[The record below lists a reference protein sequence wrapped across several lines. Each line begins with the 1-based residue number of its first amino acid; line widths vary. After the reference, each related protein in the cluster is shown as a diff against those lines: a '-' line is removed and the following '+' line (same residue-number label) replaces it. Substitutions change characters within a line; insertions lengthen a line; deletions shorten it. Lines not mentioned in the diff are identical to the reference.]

1 MFANPSI
8 TPRQRELLIL
18 RVNWRTA
25 GVYEWIFHSKTAMQY
40 GITEE
45 QLEAVSRGPSDGAW
59 SSVESA
65 LLSAADQMLDWYY
78 IDDVTWSRLTE
89 HFDDRQL
96 IEIAFVIGTY
106 AFLAM
111 ALNSLGLQLDPDLA
125 STIGQAVPTRV
136 TLSRPQ
142 QIAPVDISPRFKLPT
157 VDKLDDEQ
165 WAVLREGL
173 GESADTYLSVG
184 PDAPRLPN
192 VLRLLMMHPGLTGN
206 WLVYTDVLLRASTVD
221 PRLRELVILRVCWR
235 TRALYEWLQQYS
247 WQDKWVSS
255 PTRWPRSLEAPIP
268 TCGPPSKAFFSLPRT
283 RCSINTASTMP
294 RGRCW
299 PNTSTISR

>member
-1 MFANPSI
+1 M
-8 TPRQRELLIL
+8 
-18 RVNWRTA
+18 V
-25 GVYEWIFHSKTAMQY
+25 
-40 GITEE
+40 
-45 QLEAVSRGPSDGAW
+45 
-59 SSVESA
+59 
-65 LLSAADQMLDWYY
+65 AAD
-78 IDDVTWSRLTE
+78 E

-111 ALNSLGLQLDPDLA
+111 ALNSLGLQLDPDTA

-136 TLSRPQ
+136 TLEQTPANRPGGYR
-142 QIAPVDISPRFKLPT
+142 PRFKLPT

-235 TRALYEWLQQYS
+235 TRALYEWLQHVQLARQVGIKPDEMATIARGVDS
-247 WQDKWVSS
+247 DVW
-255 PTRWPRSLEAPIP
+255 T
-268 TCGPPSKAFFSLPRT
+268 PSKAFFSLPRT

-299 PNTSTISR
+299 PSTSTISR